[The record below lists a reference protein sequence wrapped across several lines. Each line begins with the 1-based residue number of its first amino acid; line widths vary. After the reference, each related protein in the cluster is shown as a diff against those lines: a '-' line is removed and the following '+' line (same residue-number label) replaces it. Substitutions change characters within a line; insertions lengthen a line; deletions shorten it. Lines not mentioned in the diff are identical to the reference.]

1 MRITDKLLITPKDIE
16 PSFSEWKVQG
26 VFNPAAVRLP
36 DGKILLMARAAE
48 AHLHNEKVIHC
59 PMITDSGFTSEA
71 IPMKRVRKR
80 TKTHVYL
87 RNGVCRLTTFSHFR
101 TITLH
106 QDGVHVEHAGMNP
119 AFTVLPGDGEY
130 GVEDPRI
137 TKLQAMYA
145 MTYVGVSRREGIST
159 SLALSD
165 DLISWKRQGIIFREQ
180 NKDAVLFPGR
190 IKGKYV
196 ALNRP
201 EGTFT
206 KPSVWISYSADIT
219 YCVREKSLLQPRGGW
234 EESRI
239 GAGTSPLKTSEGW
252 LCIYHGVHEQKQ
264 RHMIVRSYSA
274 GAFLLDLK
282 NPERVLA
289 RSPKDT
295 PLIKPNKP
303 YEKKGFIANVV
314 FPTGAVMDINKK
326 DLLIYAGGADAVIS
340 VKKIRLKDIFN
351 HMEWGR

>member
-36 DGKILLMARAAE
+36 DGKILLMARVAE

-106 QDGVHVEHAGMNP
+106 QDGVHVEHAGRNP
-119 AFTVLPGDGEY
+119 AFTGLPGEGEY
-130 GVEDPRI
+130 GVEDPRL
-137 TKLQAMYA
+137 TKLQHRYA

-159 SLALSD
+159 FLALSD

-180 NKDAVLFPGR
+180 NKDAVLFPEK

-201 EGTFT
+201 EGTFA
-206 KPSVWISYSADIT
+206 KPSIWISYSPDLI
-219 YCVREKSLLQPRGGW
+219 YWGREKSLLQPRSGW

-239 GAGTSPLKTSEGW
+239 GAGTPPLKTPEGW
-252 LCIYHGVHEQKQ
+252 LCIYHGMREQKQ
-264 RHMIVRSYSA
+264 QHRIIRSYSA

-289 RSPKDT
+289 RSSKDI

-303 YEKKGFIANVV
+303 YEQKGFIANVV
-314 FPTGAVMDINKK
+314 FPTGAVMGINKK

-351 HMEWGR
+351 HMEWAR